1 MHLFASHFP
10 LSLESPCFK
19 DLKRNCSYCFKP
31 IFGDQ
36 SLASVTAANEMA
48 IQTEIGNGG
57 KNGWSDLEHPQKLL
71 VQKFQLEPEPYCIV
85 LLETRGK
92 KELR

>member
-1 MHLFASHFP
+1 
-10 LSLESPCFK
+10 
-19 DLKRNCSYCFKP
+19 
-31 IFGDQ
+31 
-36 SLASVTAANEMA
+36 MA